1 MVRARRVTASAKYRD
16 APMPPRRAKDPILRA
31 AMPLSGSEG
40 RTTIRAVPVYE
51 FLCVKCGHHFEE
63 LVGPHVETKM
73 ADVVCPE
80 CGAENPNRLAPSSVA
95 TGRGL
100 TPGQKRRLEAQRD
113 IHGGGAKQRFK
124 ESRAK
129 EKRAA
134 TRRAGRRGN
143 R

>member
-1 MVRARRVTASAKYRD
+1 M
-16 APMPPRRAKDPILRA
+16 
-31 AMPLSGSEG
+31 
-40 RTTIRAVPVYE
+40 PVYE

-63 LVGPHVETKM
+63 LVGPHVATKLG
-73 ADVVCPE
+73 DVVCPD
-80 CGAENPNRLAPSSVA
+80 CGAADPNRLAPSSVA

-100 TPGQKRRLEAQRD
+100 TPGQRRRLEAKRD

-124 ESRAK
+124 QQRAR

-134 TRRAGRRGN
+134 QRPGRRGN